1 MNFISGIKD
10 CSSSKTNFKIETSE
24 NDGGPIYVMLNGD
37 QKLSALPANFGKQ
50 FNSDTQV
57 GIYFMRV

>member
-10 CSSSKTNFKIETSE
+10 CSSSTTNFRFEVSE
-24 NDGGPIYVMLNGD
+24 NGGGPIYVMLNGD

-57 GIYFMRV
+57 GIDFMRV